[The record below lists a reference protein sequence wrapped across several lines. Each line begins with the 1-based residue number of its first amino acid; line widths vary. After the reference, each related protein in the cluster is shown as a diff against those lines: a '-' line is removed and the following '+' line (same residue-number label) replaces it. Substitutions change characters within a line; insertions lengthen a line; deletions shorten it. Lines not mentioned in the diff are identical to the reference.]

1 MPVARVPLDSLMAS
15 DSPRC
20 SGEDLE
26 HVRTLAEAEEA
37 LPPIVVHRATMRVVD
52 GMHRLRA
59 AMLRG
64 DESIEI
70 RFYDGDEASSFVLAV
85 SENIR
90 HGLPLS
96 LADRKSAVVRIVNS
110 YPLWSDRMIGSVTGL
125 SAKTVAK
132 LRQNL
137 TAEIHGQP
145 PASTVGRDGRIRPR
159 DRELRRDLARR
170 LMIADPAASLRTIAR
185 QAGISPETARVV
197 RNQLVHGGNRAW
209 PAADDGPTQ
218 SAAQRGQ
225 QASRLPAPPVGVPH
239 IDSGGS
245 LAIQALRADPAFRS
259 TDSGRSLLRMLAAY
273 EVLGQHSGQLIDNV
287 PAHCLDRVERAAR
300 ACSAEWQTFA
310 DSITTRNRDIPARDR
325 NR

>member
-1 MPVARVPLDSLMAS
+1 
-15 DSPRC
+15 
-20 SGEDLE
+20 
-26 HVRTLAEAEEA
+26 VRTLAEAEEP

-70 RFYDGDEASSFVLAV
+70 RFYDGDETSSFVLAV

-96 LADRKSAVVRIVNS
+96 LADRKSAVIRIVNS
-110 YPLWSDRMIGSVTGL
+110 YPSWSDRMIGSVTGL

-132 LRQNL
+132 LRQNQC
-137 TAEIHGQP
+137 AGIDGQP

-170 LMIADPAASLRTIAR
+170 LMIADPAASLRAIAR

-197 RNQLVHGGNRAW
+197 RNQLVRGGNRVCPSAE
-209 PAADDGPTQ
+209 DERTQ
-218 SAAQRGQ
+218 PAAQRSQ
-225 QASRLPAPPVGVPH
+225 QASRHPAPAAVDASRTDP
-239 IDSGGS
+239 GGS
-245 LAIQALRADPAFRS
+245 LAIAALRADPAFRS

-273 EVLGQHSGQLIDNV
+273 EVLDQHSDQLIDNV

-310 DSITTRNRDIPARDR
+310 DSITTRNRDVPARDR